1 MNNKLIRLDEATQL
15 QVFSRDLREYVVPVR
30 ELNRLHTV
38 DDAEQTE
45 ALLGGATCVF
55 CGMQDACGKYRSV
68 MKGGDRA

>member
-45 ALLGGATCVF
+45 AENRRCWAVRRVF
-55 CGMQDACGKYRSV
+55 SAGCRMLAASIEV
-68 MKGGDRA
+68 